1 MATFSVGW
9 EASDSKGGFDGFAS
23 ASPVFRV
30 QSSRNVSRTIKST
43 CPMIGDIDGHKSGRT
58 FGHRFSHSKDGRL
71 PPRLMARKKVKLEWI
86 ANDTAR
92 KATFK
97 KRKKGLMKK
106 VSELSTL
113 CDVKACMLIYGPD
126 EPHADVWPSVP
137 DAMRVLARLKRLPET
152 EQSKKMMNQEA
163 LMRQRIRKL
172 QEQLQKQDKE
182 NRELETA
189 LLMHQCLSGRSLHDV
204 AIEDVTA
211 LAWMTEMNMKKVRQ
225 RIEDAALKS
234 AEKVKE
240 EKPVVNDKGK
250 TPMSAA
256 ATEELPRQDWFA
268 GAMDLSELMI
278 IRNDDHKNTW
288 LNTYYPM
295 D

>member
-1 MATFSVGW
+1 
-9 EASDSKGGFDGFAS
+9 
-23 ASPVFRV
+23 
-30 QSSRNVSRTIKST
+30 
-43 CPMIGDIDGHKSGRT
+43 
-58 FGHRFSHSKDGRL
+58 
-71 PPRLMARKKVKLEWI
+71 MARKKVKLEWI
-86 ANDTAR
+86 VNHSAR

-113 CDVKACMLIYGPD
+113 CDVKACMIIYGPD

-182 NRELETA
+182 NRELETT

-204 AIEDVTA
+204 AMEDVTA
-211 LAWMTEMNMKKVRQ
+211 LVWMTEMNMKKVREG
-225 RIEDAALKS
+225 IEDAALKS
-234 AEKVKE
+234 EEKVKE

-250 TPMSAA
+250 TPMAA
-256 ATEELPRQDWFA
+256 AAKEELPGQDWFA

-278 IRNDDHKNTW
+278 SRNDDHKNNW
-288 LNTYYPM
+288 LNTYYPL